1 MATGHPRAEIG
12 NHSVAVRHPRA
23 YTYLSGF
30 TEKKWTILRDR
41 ELMLYVLA
49 HASSLANL
57 PARRFI
63 NNIKEDEWFAHVRLD
78 SVGKVLS
85 TIKDLEMLPSKH
97 MGCRPHDRAGCRP
110 HDRADDRI

>member
-1 MATGHPRAEIG
+1 
-12 NHSVAVRHPRA
+12 
-23 YTYLSGF
+23 
-30 TEKKWTILRDR
+30 
-41 ELMLYVLA
+41 MLYVLA

-97 MGCRPHDRAGCRP
+97 AGCLRDCVGCHPHD
-110 HDRADDRI
+110 HADDRI

>member
-1 MATGHPRAEIG
+1 MAASRPRAEISYRQIG
-12 NHSVAVRHPRA
+12 YPRA

-30 TEKKWTILRDR
+30 TEKKWSILRDR

-85 TIKDLEMLPSKH
+85 TIKDLEMLPSK
-97 MGCRPHDRAGCRP
+97 GGRPLGHAG
-110 HDRADDRI
+110 DRI